1 MSPSRDGIELTAI
14 NFLIAGLDQMYEE
27 YFGFHTRP
35 FSITPDPRF
44 LYDTP
49 SYREAFAGM
58 RYGIEA
64 RKGFIVITGD
74 AGTGKTRLVKDFMQ
88 RAEVKIRTAFIPNPK
103 LTATELLPFVL
114 NELRITPPTQER
126 GAMTLQLKEYL
137 FEQFKKHHI
146 VALLVDEAQHL
157 SNELLEELRLL
168 SNLETNEEKL
178 IQIVLLGQPELEERL
193 DQPDLCQLKQRV
205 ALRCR
210 LAPLKDQEV
219 YLYILAR
226 LKTAGF
232 EKKALFEPKAVEKI
246 TMYSKGIPRL
256 INVICDNALLNCYA
270 CSKKKVSDEIIEE
283 IARDLQLIVRP
294 PKKKSS
300 ATDRDET
307 EGEGRI
313 IKDVRPSTSVLQSP
327 LAEFEDF
334 SVAEKPRR
342 TPIHRQRSLASLA
355 TGFVFG
361 VLAAVSVGAI
371 VYSQSSTN
379 YLSEIAARIWHET
392 NWRETLKAGAV
403 EPGPLHE
410 DPSKERQDV
419 QPAASE
425 KPPISTQQPEHSRL
439 GANDTLV
446 PEASRTGPSQSG
458 DAPDRPQ
465 EKQTVKND
473 KKNEEAIKTATK
485 GTSNKSANDRLEFD
499 IHRAIAKHAIRGVEV
514 SVIDGTVFLGGRV
527 DTENQKIAAAK
538 AASSVPGVKYIRD
551 QIIVNDDFAS

>member
-1 MSPSRDGIELTAI
+1 
-14 NFLIAGLDQMYEE
+14 MYEE

-44 LYDTP
+44 FYDTP
-49 SYREAFAGM
+49 SYREAFAGL

-64 RKGFIVITGD
+64 RKGLIVITGD
-74 AGTGKTRLVKDFMQ
+74 AGTGKTRLVMDYMQ
-88 RAEVKIRTAFIPNPK
+88 KAEVKIRTAIITNPK

-114 NELRITPPTQER
+114 NELHITPSAQER
-126 GAMTLQLKEYL
+126 GALTLQLKEYL
-137 FEQFKKHHI
+137 LEQFKKHHI
-146 VALLVDEAQHL
+146 VALLVDEAQQL
-157 SNELLEELRLL
+157 SIELLEELRLL

-193 DQPDLCQLKQRV
+193 DQPELCQLKQRV

-210 LAPLKDQEV
+210 LARLKVQEV

-232 EKKALFEPKAVEKI
+232 EEKALFDPKAVEKI
-246 TMYSKGIPRL
+246 ALYSKGIPRL
-256 INVICDNALLNCYA
+256 INVICDNALLNSYA
-270 CSKKKVSDEIIEE
+270 CSKKKVSAEIIEE

-294 PKKKSS
+294 PKTQSS
-300 ATDRDET
+300 TTDRDET
-307 EGEGRI
+307 IGEGKI
-313 IKDVRPSTSVLQSP
+313 IKDVRPLTSVLQSP

-334 SVAEKPRR
+334 SVAGKPRR

-361 VLAAVSVGAI
+361 VLAAVGVGGI
-371 VYSQSSTN
+371 VYSQSNTN
-379 YLSEIAARIWHET
+379 YLSEIAARIWHEA
-392 NWRETLKAGAV
+392 NWRETLKTGAV
-403 EPGPLHE
+403 EPGALHE
-410 DPSKERQDV
+410 DPSKELKDV
-419 QPAASE
+419 QPVASE
-425 KPPISTQQPEHSRL
+425 KPPISTQQPEDSRL
-439 GANDTLV
+439 GANDKLV
-446 PEASRTGPSQSG
+446 PEAIRTGPSQAG

-485 GTSNKSANDRLEFD
+485 GTSNKSASDRLEFD
-499 IHRAIAKHAIRGVEV
+499 IHRAIAKYAIRGVEV